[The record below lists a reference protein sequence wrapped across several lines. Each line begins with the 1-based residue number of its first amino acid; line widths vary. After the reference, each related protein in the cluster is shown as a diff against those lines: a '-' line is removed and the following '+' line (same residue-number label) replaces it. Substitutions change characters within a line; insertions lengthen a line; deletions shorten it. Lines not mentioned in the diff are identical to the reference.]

1 MKSFRKTKIIC
12 TVGPSTS
19 SYEMLM
25 KMYEAGMNAVRLNMS
40 HGTHKSH
47 LEVIKTV
54 RSINEKIKDSIALI
68 LDTQGP
74 EIRTGVLQSD
84 LHISQG
90 DVITVSVRPDDVEES
105 SIHINYEDIIN
116 EVQIGEKIT
125 VDNGL
130 INLEVLDKDHG
141 TMKCRVIDGGTMK
154 SKRHVN
160 LPGVKVNLPSITDKD
175 KADIEFG
182 VRNEVDYI
190 ALSFVREAQDV
201 LELRELLGT
210 DGEEIRIIS
219 KIEDQEGV
227 RNVEEIVE
235 ASDAVMVARGDLG
248 IEISIEELPDV
259 QRVIVG
265 KCQEKGKRVI
275 VATHLLESMIDN
287 PIPTRAEVTDVSNAV
302 YEEVDALMLSGET
315 TTGKHPVRSIE
326 HLDKIALK
334 AESLRSLQMGKLL
347 VKQNLKQHIAAS
359 AVELAESIDA
369 KCLVV
374 ITKKGLMAQLTT
386 NCRPAKT
393 PIHAVTFD
401 NRIKRLLCLNRA
413 VTAHLMKESEDPEQR
428 TEEAFALLKQKR
440 ILNPGDRVV
449 LVSDVIT
456 TAGIDSI
463 QLREIN

>member
-1 MKSFRKTKIIC
+1 MEPFRKTKIIC
-12 TVGPSTS
+12 TAGPSTS

-40 HGTHKSH
+40 HGTHESH

-54 RSINEKIKDSIALI
+54 KSINREIEDSIAVI

-84 LHISQG
+84 LHISEG
-90 DVITVSVRPDDVEES
+90 DVITVSVRPDGVEES

-116 EVQIGEKIT
+116 EVQVGEKIT

-130 INLEVLDKDHG
+130 INLEVLKKDHG
-141 TMKCRVIDGGTMK
+141 TMKCKVIDGGTMK
-154 SKRHVN
+154 SNRHVN
-160 LPGVKVNLPSITDKD
+160 LPGVKVNLPSITEKD

-182 VRNEVDYI
+182 VKNEVDYI

-201 LELRELLGT
+201 SDLKKLLEA
-210 DGEEIRIIS
+210 DAKKIKIIS

-227 RNVEEIVE
+227 RNVEEIVD

-275 VATHLLESMIDN
+275 VATHLLESMIEN

-302 YEEVDALMLSGET
+302 YEEVDAVMLSGET
-315 TTGKHPVRSIE
+315 TIGKHPIRSIE
-326 HLDKIALK
+326 YINKIALK
-334 AESLRSLQMGKLL
+334 AEKLTSLQMGKLL
-347 VKQNLKQHIAAS
+347 VKEDLKQHIAAS
-359 AVELAESIDA
+359 AVELAESTDA

-374 ITKKGLMAQLTT
+374 ITKKGLMAQLVT

-401 NRIKRLLCLNRA
+401 NRVKRQLSLNRA
-413 VTAHLMKESEDPEQR
+413 LIAHCMDESEDPERRIQG
-428 TEEAFALLKQKR
+428 AFELLKGKR
-440 ILNPGDRVV
+440 ILKPGDRVV

-456 TAGIDSI
+456 IAGIDSI
-463 QLREIN
+463 QLREIA

>member
-1 MKSFRKTKIIC
+1 
-12 TVGPSTS
+12 
-19 SYEMLM
+19 
-25 KMYEAGMNAVRLNMS
+25 MNAVRLNMS
-40 HGTHKSH
+40 HGTHESH

-130 INLEVLDKDHG
+130 INLEVLDKNHG

-210 DGEEIRIIS
+210 DGEEMKIIS

-347 VKQNLKQHIAAS
+347 VKQDLKQHIAAS

-413 VTAHLMKESEDPEQR
+413 VTAHLMEESEDPEQR
-428 TEEAFALLKQKR
+428 TEEAFTLLKQKR

>member
-1 MKSFRKTKIIC
+1 MKPFRKTKIIC
-12 TVGPSTS
+12 TAGPSTS
-19 SYEMLM
+19 SHEMLT

-40 HGTHKSH
+40 HGTHESH
-47 LEVIKTV
+47 LEVIETV
-54 RSINEKIKDSIALI
+54 KSINSKIEDSIALI

-84 LHISQG
+84 LHINEG
-90 DVITVSVRPDDVEES
+90 DVITVSVRPGDVEES

-130 INLEVLDKDHG
+130 INLEVLEKDHG
-141 TMKCRVIDGGTMK
+141 TMKCKVIDGGTMK

-175 KADIEFG
+175 KTDIEFG

-190 ALSFVREAQDV
+190 ALSFVREASDV
-201 LELRELLGT
+201 SDLRKLLGT
-210 DGEEIRIIS
+210 EGEGIKIIS

-259 QRVIVG
+259 QRIIVG

-302 YEEVDALMLSGET
+302 YEEVDAVMLSGET
-315 TTGKHPVRSIE
+315 TIGKYPIRSIE
-326 HLDKIALK
+326 HLDKIALR

-347 VKQNLKQHIAAS
+347 VKQDLKQHIAAS

-401 NRIKRLLCLNRA
+401 SRIKRQLSLNRA
-413 VTAHLMKESEDPEQR
+413 VIAHRMDESEDPELRIQ
-428 TEEAFALLKQKR
+428 EAFELLKEKQV
-440 ILNPGDRVV
+440 LNSGDRVV

-463 QLREIN
+463 QLREIG

>member
-1 MKSFRKTKIIC
+1 MKPFRKTKIIC
-12 TVGPSTS
+12 TAGPSTS

-40 HGTHKSH
+40 HGTYESH
-47 LEVIKTV
+47 LEIIKTV
-54 RSINEKIKDSIALI
+54 KSMNREIEDSIALI

-84 LHISQG
+84 LDISEG

-116 EVQIGEKIT
+116 EVQVGEKIT

-130 INLEVLDKDHG
+130 INLKVLEKNHG

-154 SKRHVN
+154 SNRHVN
-160 LPGVKVNLPSITDKD
+160 LPGVRVNLPSITDKD
-175 KADIEFG
+175 KIDIEFG
-182 VRNEVDYI
+182 VRNKVDYI

-201 LELRELLGT
+201 SDLRKLLGT
-210 DGEEIRIIS
+210 NGKGIKIIS

-227 RNVEEIVE
+227 RNIEEIVE

-287 PIPTRAEVTDVSNAV
+287 PIPTRAEVTDVANAV

-315 TTGKHPVRSIE
+315 TIGKYPIRSIE
-326 HLDKIALK
+326 HIDKIALR
-334 AESLRSLQMGKLL
+334 AEKLKSLQLGKLL
-347 VKQNLKQHIAAS
+347 VKKELKQHIAAS

-374 ITKKGLMAQLTT
+374 ITKRGLMAQLIT
-386 NCRPAKT
+386 NCKPVKT
-393 PIHAVTFD
+393 PIHAITFD
-401 NRIKRLLCLNRA
+401 KRIKRQLCLNRA
-413 VTAHLMKESEDPEQR
+413 VTAHQMNESEDPERKIQ
-428 TEEAFALLKQKR
+428 EAFGLLKEKR
-440 ILNPGDRVV
+440 ILKSGDRVV
-449 LVSDVIT
+449 LVSDVLT
-456 TAGIDSI
+456 TTGTDSI
-463 QLREIN
+463 QLREIE

>member
-1 MKSFRKTKIIC
+1 
-12 TVGPSTS
+12 
-19 SYEMLM
+19 
-25 KMYEAGMNAVRLNMS
+25 MNAVRLNMS
-40 HGTHKSH
+40 HGTHESH

-54 RSINEKIKDSIALI
+54 RSINEKVEDSIAII

-84 LHISQG
+84 LHISEG

-116 EVQIGEKIT
+116 EVQVGEKIT

-130 INLEVLDKDHG
+130 INLQVLKKDYG
-141 TMKCRVIDGGTMK
+141 TMECKVIDGGTMK
-154 SKRHVN
+154 SNRHVN
-160 LPGVKVNLPSITDKD
+160 LPGVKVNLPSITEKD

-182 VRNEVDYI
+182 VKNEVDYI

-210 DGEEIRIIS
+210 GGEGIKIIS

-227 RNVEEIVE
+227 RNVEEIVD

-265 KCQEKGKRVI
+265 KCQKKGKRVI

-302 YEEVDALMLSGET
+302 YEEVDAVMLSGET
-315 TTGKHPVRSIE
+315 TIGKHPIRSIE
-326 HLDKIALK
+326 HIDKIALK
-334 AESLRSLQMGKLL
+334 AERLTSLQMGKLL
-347 VKQNLKQHIAAS
+347 VKKDLKQHIAAS
-359 AVELAESIDA
+359 AVELAESVDA

-386 NCRPAKT
+386 NCRPTKT

-401 NRIKRLLCLNRA
+401 SRIKRQLCLNRA
-413 VTAHLMKESEDPEQR
+413 VIAYRMDESEDPEQR
-428 TEEAFALLKQKR
+428 IQEAFDLLKEKR
-440 ILNPGDRVV
+440 VLNPGDRVV

-463 QLREIN
+463 QLREIG

>member
-1 MKSFRKTKIIC
+1 MRPFRKTKIIC

-25 KMYEAGMNAVRLNMS
+25 KMHEAGMNAVRLNMS
-40 HGTHKSH
+40 HGTHESH

-54 RSINEKIKDSIALI
+54 RSINGKVENSIALI

-84 LHISQG
+84 LHISEG
-90 DVITVSVRPDDVEES
+90 DIITVSVRPDDVEES

-130 INLEVLDKDHG
+130 INLAVLEKDHG

-175 KADIEFG
+175 KMDIEFG

-201 LELRELLGT
+201 LELRELLGA
-210 DGEEIRIIS
+210 DGEGIKIIS

-248 IEISIEELPDV
+248 IEISIEELPDI

-315 TTGKHPVRSIE
+315 TIGKHPIRSIE
-326 HLDKIALK
+326 HLDRITLK
-334 AESLRSLQMGKLL
+334 AESLTSLQMGKLL
-347 VKQNLKQHIAAS
+347 VKQDLKQHIAAS

-369 KCLVV
+369 KCLIV

-401 NRIKRLLCLNRA
+401 NRIKRQLCLNRA
-413 VTAHLMKESEDPEQR
+413 VIAHFMEESEDPEQR
-428 TEEAFALLKQKR
+428 IQGAFGLLKQKR
-440 ILNPGDRVV
+440 ILKTGDRVV

-463 QLREIN
+463 QLREIA

>member
-40 HGTHKSH
+40 HGTHESH

-210 DGEEIRIIS
+210 DGEEIKIIS

>member
-12 TVGPSTS
+12 TAGPSTS

-47 LEVIKTV
+47 LEVINTV
-54 RSINEKIKDSIALI
+54 KSINREVEDSIALI

-84 LHISQG
+84 LHISEG
-90 DVITVSVRPDDVEES
+90 DVITVSVRPGDVEES

-130 INLEVLDKDHG
+130 INLEVLEKDHG
-141 TMKCRVIDGGTMK
+141 TMKCKVIDGGTMK

-182 VRNEVDYI
+182 VRNKVDYI

-201 LELRELLGT
+201 LELRELLEP
-210 DGEEIRIIS
+210 DGEGIKIIS

-315 TTGKHPVRSIE
+315 ATGRYPVRSIE
-326 HLDKIALK
+326 HLDKIALR

-347 VKQNLKQHIAAS
+347 VKQDLKQHIAAS

-386 NCRPAKT
+386 NCRPART

-401 NRIKRLLCLNRA
+401 SRIKRQLSLNRA
-413 VTAHLMKESEDPEQR
+413 VIAHRMDESEDPEGRIQ
-428 TEEAFALLKQKR
+428 EAFELLKKKR
-440 ILNPGDRVV
+440 VLNTGDQVV

-456 TAGIDSI
+456 VAGIDSI
-463 QLREIN
+463 QLREIA

>member
-40 HGTHKSH
+40 HGTHESH
-47 LEVIKTV
+47 LEVIRTV
-54 RSINEKIKDSIALI
+54 KSINREVGDSIALI

-74 EIRTGVLQSD
+74 EIRTGVLRSD
-84 LHISQG
+84 LHIIEG
-90 DVITVSVRPDDVEES
+90 DVITVSVRPDDVEET

-116 EVQIGEKIT
+116 EVKAGEKIT

-130 INLEVLDKDHG
+130 INLQVLEKDHG
-141 TMKCRVIDGGTMK
+141 TMKCKVIDGGTMK

-160 LPGVKVNLPSITDKD
+160 LPGVKVNLPSITSKD

-190 ALSFVREAQDV
+190 ALSFVRKARDISD
-201 LELRELLGT
+201 LRKLLGAK
-210 DGEEIRIIS
+210 GAGIKIIS

-227 RNVEEIVE
+227 RNVEEIVD

-265 KCQEKGKRVI
+265 RCQKKGKRVI
-275 VATHLLESMIDN
+275 VATHFLESMIDN

-315 TTGKHPVRSIE
+315 TTGKYPIRSIE
-326 HLDKIALK
+326 HIDKIALR
-334 AESLRSLQMGKLL
+334 AEKLRSLQMGKLL
-347 VKQNLKQHIAAS
+347 VKEDLKQHIAAS

-369 KCLVV
+369 RSLVV
-374 ITKKGLMAQLTT
+374 ITKRGLMAQLVT

-393 PIHAVTFD
+393 SIHAVTFD
-401 NRIKRLLCLNRA
+401 NRIKRQLSLNRA
-413 VTAHLMKESEDPEQR
+413 VTAHRMDEPEDPEQR
-428 TEEAFALLKQKR
+428 IQRAFKLLKEKQ
-440 ILNPGDRVV
+440 ILKPRDRVV
-449 LVSDVIT
+449 LISDVIT

-463 QLREIN
+463 QLREVV

>member
-1 MKSFRKTKIIC
+1 MRPFRKTKIIC

-40 HGTHKSH
+40 HGTHESH

-54 RSINEKIKDSIALI
+54 RSINRKVEDSIALI

-201 LELRELLGT
+201 LELRELLGI
-210 DGEEIRIIS
+210 DGEEIKIIS

-235 ASDAVMVARGDLG
+235 VSDAVMVARGDLG

-302 YEEVDALMLSGET
+302 YEEVDAVMLSGET
-315 TTGKHPVRSIE
+315 TTGKHPIRSIE

-347 VKQNLKQHIAAS
+347 VKQDLKQHIAAS
-359 AVELAESIDA
+359 AVELAESIDG

-374 ITKKGLMAQLTT
+374 ITKKGLMAQLAT

-401 NRIKRLLCLNRA
+401 DRIKRQLCLNRA
-413 VTAHLMKESEDPEQR
+413 VIAHLMEEYEDPEQR
-428 TEEAFALLKQKR
+428 IEEAFKLLKQKGV
-440 ILNPGDRVV
+440 LNSGDRVV

-463 QLREIN
+463 QLREIV

>member
-1 MKSFRKTKIIC
+1 MRPFRKTKIIC
-12 TVGPSTS
+12 TAGPSTS
-19 SYEMLM
+19 SYGMLM

-40 HGTHKSH
+40 HGTHESH

-54 RSINEKIKDSIALI
+54 KSINEEIGDSIALI
-68 LDTQGP
+68 MDTQGP

-84 LHISQG
+84 LHINEG
-90 DVITVSVRPDDVEES
+90 DVITVSARPDDVEGS

-116 EVQIGEKIT
+116 EVHVGEKIT

-130 INLEVLDKDHG
+130 INLEVLKKDHA
-141 TMKCRVIDGGTMK
+141 TMTCRVIDGGTMK
-154 SKRHVN
+154 SNRHVN
-160 LPGVKVNLPSITDKD
+160 LPGVRVNLPSITDKD
-175 KADIEFG
+175 KVDIEFG
-182 VRNEVDYI
+182 VKNAVDYI
-190 ALSFVREAQDV
+190 ALSFVREAQDIS
-201 LELRELLGT
+201 ELREILGT
-210 DGEEIRIIS
+210 SREEIKIIS

-259 QRVIVG
+259 QRIIVG

-275 VATHLLESMIDN
+275 IATHLLESMIDN

-302 YEEVDALMLSGET
+302 YEEVDAVMLSGET
-315 TTGKHPVRSIE
+315 TIGKYPIRSIE
-326 HLDKIALK
+326 HLNKIALK

-347 VKQNLKQHIAAS
+347 IREDLKQHIAAS
-359 AVELAESIDA
+359 AVELAESVNA

-374 ITKKGLMAQLTT
+374 ITKKGLMAQLVT
-386 NCRPAKT
+386 NCRPART

-401 NRIKRLLCLNRA
+401 RRIKRQLCLNRA
-413 VTAHLMKESEDPEQR
+413 VAAHLMEESKDPEQR
-428 TEEAFALLKQKR
+428 IQDAFGLLKEKKVLKQED
-440 ILNPGDRVV
+440 LVV

-463 QLREIN
+463 QLREIA

>member
-1 MKSFRKTKIIC
+1 MKPFRKTKIIC

-40 HGTHKSH
+40 HGTHESH

-54 RSINEKIKDSIALI
+54 KSINREIEDSIALI

-130 INLEVLDKDHG
+130 INLQVLKKDHG

-182 VRNEVDYI
+182 VRNKVDYI

-201 LELRELLGT
+201 LELRELLGP
-210 DGEEIRIIS
+210 DGEGIKIIS

-275 VATHLLESMIDN
+275 VATHLLESMIDD

-315 TTGKHPVRSIE
+315 TIGKHPIRSIE

-334 AESLRSLQMGKLL
+334 AESLTSLQMGRLL
-347 VKQNLKQHIAAS
+347 VKQDLKQHIAAS

-401 NRIKRLLCLNRA
+401 DRIKRQLCLNRA
-413 VTAHLMKESEDPEQR
+413 VTAHLMEESEDPEQR
-428 TEEAFALLKQKR
+428 IQDAFKLLKEKQ
-440 ILNPGDRVV
+440 ILKQDDLVV

-463 QLREIN
+463 QLREIA

>member
-1 MKSFRKTKIIC
+1 MKPSRKTKIIC
-12 TVGPSTS
+12 TAGPSTS
-19 SYEMLM
+19 SYEMLT

-47 LEVIKTV
+47 LEVINTV
-54 RSINEKIKDSIALI
+54 KSINREVEDSIALI

-84 LHISQG
+84 LHISEG
-90 DVITVSVRPDDVEES
+90 DVITVSVRPGDVEES

-130 INLEVLDKDHG
+130 INLEVLEKDHG
-141 TMKCRVIDGGTMK
+141 TMKCKVIDGGTMK

-182 VRNEVDYI
+182 VRNKVDYI

-201 LELRELLGT
+201 LELRELLEP
-210 DGEEIRIIS
+210 DGEGIKIIS

-315 TTGKHPVRSIE
+315 ATGKYPVRSIE
-326 HLDKIALK
+326 HLDKIALR

-347 VKQNLKQHIAAS
+347 VKQDLKQHIAAS

-386 NCRPAKT
+386 NCRPART

-401 NRIKRLLCLNRA
+401 SRIKRQLSLNRA
-413 VTAHLMKESEDPEQR
+413 VIAHRMDESEGPEERIQ
-428 TEEAFALLKQKR
+428 EAFELLKKKR
-440 ILNPGDRVV
+440 VLNTGDQVV

-456 TAGIDSI
+456 VAGIDSI
-463 QLREIN
+463 QLRKIA

>member
-1 MKSFRKTKIIC
+1 
-12 TVGPSTS
+12 
-19 SYEMLM
+19 
-25 KMYEAGMNAVRLNMS
+25 MNAVRLNMS
-40 HGTHKSH
+40 HGTHESH
-47 LEVIKTV
+47 LEVIETV
-54 RSINEKIKDSIALI
+54 RSINRKVEDSIALI

-84 LHISQG
+84 LDISQG

-130 INLEVLDKDHG
+130 INLEVLEKDHG

-182 VRNEVDYI
+182 VRNKVDYI

-201 LELRELLGT
+201 LELRELLGP
-210 DGEEIRIIS
+210 DGEGIKIIS

-227 RNVEEIVE
+227 SNVEEIVE

-302 YEEVDALMLSGET
+302 YEEIDALMLSGET
-315 TTGKHPVRSIE
+315 TTGKYPVKSIE

-347 VKQNLKQHIAAS
+347 VKQELKQHIAAS

-401 NRIKRLLCLNRA
+401 NRIKRQLSLNRA
-413 VTAHLMKESEDPEQR
+413 VTAHLMEESEDPEQR
-428 TEEAFALLKQKR
+428 IEEAFKLLKQKR
-440 ILNPGDRVV
+440 VLNSGDRVV

-463 QLREIN
+463 QLREIG

>member
-1 MKSFRKTKIIC
+1 
-12 TVGPSTS
+12 
-19 SYEMLM
+19 
-25 KMYEAGMNAVRLNMS
+25 
-40 HGTHKSH
+40 
-47 LEVIKTV
+47 
-54 RSINEKIKDSIALI
+54 
-68 LDTQGP
+68 
-74 EIRTGVLQSD
+74 
-84 LHISQG
+84 
-90 DVITVSVRPDDVEES
+90 
-105 SIHINYEDIIN
+105 
-116 EVQIGEKIT
+116 
-125 VDNGL
+125 
-130 INLEVLDKDHG
+130 
-141 TMKCRVIDGGTMK
+141 MKCRVIDGGTMK

-175 KADIEFG
+175 KVDIEFG

-201 LELRELLGT
+201 SELRELLGT
-210 DGEEIRIIS
+210 EGNGIKIIS

-275 VATHLLESMIDN
+275 VATHLLESTIDN

-315 TTGKHPVRSIE
+315 TIGKYPIRSIE

-334 AESLRSLQMGKLL
+334 AESLTSLQIGKLL
-347 VKQNLKQHIAAS
+347 VKQDLKQHIAAS
-359 AVELAESIDA
+359 AVELAEAIDA

-401 NRIKRLLCLNRA
+401 DRVKRQLCLNRS
-413 VTAHLMKESEDPEQR
+413 VIAHLMEESEDPEQR
-428 TEEAFALLKQKR
+428 IEEAFELLKQKR
-440 ILNPGDRVV
+440 VLNPGDRVV

-463 QLREIN
+463 QLREIG